1 MIIIIDRA
9 LSRLFKTSCLILCCL
24 ISCIAEAN
32 RLALVIGNNDY
43 ETIPKLQK
51 AVNDANAITDTLLNL
66 GFDVIKANDV
76 GFKAMSRAIVDLES
90 KIQKGDVALVFF
102 AGHGLAI
109 EGTNYLLPLDT
120 PDIKPGEEGLIKDS
134 SFAVNQLADRIQN
147 KGADTSVLI
156 IDACRD
162 NPVEQLGK
170 RSIGMSRGLARID
183 PAEGIFILFSAGQG
197 QSALDRLSDADNNK
211 NSVFTRVL
219 LHELD
224 SQNLSMVQIAKNVQ
238 TKVKD
243 LAAKIDHNQVPA
255 YYDQIIG
262 DLYLTSIAKQGS
274 LNILK
279 EGTASDLPS
288 NYNETNDQ
296 SNAGPLLSFN
306 GNTSFGWDVTIAIP
320 EAAQQIGYRIG
331 ENGSFKDLGLSNE
344 FDHKTGLRI
353 PNNQFKMPGSQK
365 DVTIYVT
372 WKDKRGEQAEIF
384 AINFDRM
391 TEVIRS
397 GKKDLQEMTEQ
408 WVNFDGPFGKGKA
421 WFPYFSV
428 APCAIKEVLYG
439 FDDEPVTNKVRNNL
453 KCNPDDPLN
462 ASRNMM
468 VTKITP
474 NTKRINV
481 KVVYADD
488 TESESVSFDIPK

>member
-1 MIIIIDRA
+1 MNTEKDKS
-9 LSRLFKTSCLILCCL
+9 LSRILLAFFLILFA
-24 ISCIAEAN
+24 IFSGIAEAK

-90 KIQKGDVALVFF
+90 KINKGDVALVFF

-134 SFAVNQLADRIQN
+134 SFAVNQLAERIQN
-147 KGADTSVLI
+147 MGADTSVLI

-162 NPVEQLGK
+162 NPFKQPGK
-170 RSIGMSRGLARID
+170 RSIGLSRGLARVD

-197 QSALDRLSDADNNK
+197 QSALDRLSDADKNN

-219 LHELD
+219 LQELD
-224 SQNLSMVQIAKNVQ
+224 SHNLSMVQIAKNVQ

-262 DLYLTSIAKQGS
+262 DLYLTSISKQGS
-274 LNILK
+274 LNVLK
-279 EGTASDLPS
+279 EGTASLLPS
-288 NYNETNDQ
+288 SNDTDDQ
-296 SNAGPLLSFN
+296 SNAGPLVSFY
-306 GNTSFGWDVTIAIP
+306 GNASFGWNVSIAIP

-331 ENGSFKDLGLSNE
+331 ENGSFKDIGLSNE

-353 PNNQFKMPGSQK
+353 PNNQFKMPSSQK
-365 DVTIYVT
+365 DVTIYLT
-372 WKDKRGEQAEIF
+372 WKDKRGEQA
-384 AINFDRM
+384 AIYPIKFDRM

-397 GKKDLQEMTEQ
+397 GKKNLQERTEQ
-408 WVNFDGPFGKGKA
+408 WVTFDGPFGKGKA

-428 APCAIKEVLYG
+428 APCAIKEVWYG
-439 FDDEPVTNKVRNNL
+439 FDDEPVTNKLRNNL

-462 ASRNMM
+462 ASRNFM
-468 VTKITP
+468 VAKITP
-474 NTKRINV
+474 HTSKINV
-481 KVVYADD
+481 RVVYSDD
-488 TESESVSFDIPK
+488 TESEIVSFDIPK

>member
-1 MIIIIDRA
+1 MNIKNDQA
-9 LSRLFKTSCLILCCL
+9 LMRLLAGFVLILFTI
-24 ISCIAEAN
+24 ISGAAEAN

-43 ETIPKLQK
+43 EVIPKLQK
-51 AVNDANAITDTLLNL
+51 AVNDANAISDALLYM

-90 KIQKGDVALVFF
+90 KINKGDVALVFF

-120 PDIKPGEEGLIKDS
+120 PNIKPGEEGLIKDS
-134 SFAVNQLADRIQN
+134 SFAVNNLADRIRN
-147 KGADTSVLI
+147 KGADISVLI

-162 NPVEQLGK
+162 NPFEQPGK
-170 RSIGMSRGLARID
+170 RSIGLSRGLARVD

-211 NSVFTRVL
+211 NSVFTRIL
-219 LHELD
+219 LQELD

-238 TKVKD
+238 IKVKN

-262 DLYLTSIAKQGS
+262 DLNLTSIGKQGS
-274 LNILK
+274 LNVLK
-279 EGTASDLPS
+279 EGTASVLPS
-288 NYNETNDQ
+288 SIDDEYQ
-296 SNAGPLLSFN
+296 SNPAPLVSFD
-306 GNTSFGWDVTIAIP
+306 GFDGWDVSISIP

-331 ENGSFKDLGLSNE
+331 ETGSFKDLGLSNE

-353 PNNQFKMPGSQK
+353 PNNQFEMPASQK

-372 WKDKRGEQAEIF
+372 WKDKRGEQAEIYPVK
-384 AINFDRM
+384 FDRM
-391 TEVIRS
+391 AEVVRS
-397 GKKDLQEMTEQ
+397 GKRVLQEMTEI
-408 WVNFDGPFGKGKA
+408 WVNFDGPVGKGKA
-421 WFPYFSV
+421 SFPYFSF

-439 FDDEPVTNKVRNNL
+439 FDDEPVTNKLRNNL
-453 KCNPDDPLN
+453 KCNPDEPLN
-462 ASRNMM
+462 ASRNFM
-468 VTKITP
+468 VAKITP
-474 NTKRINV
+474 NASKINV
-481 KVVYADD
+481 RVVFADN
-488 TESESVSFDIPK
+488 TESETVSFDIPK